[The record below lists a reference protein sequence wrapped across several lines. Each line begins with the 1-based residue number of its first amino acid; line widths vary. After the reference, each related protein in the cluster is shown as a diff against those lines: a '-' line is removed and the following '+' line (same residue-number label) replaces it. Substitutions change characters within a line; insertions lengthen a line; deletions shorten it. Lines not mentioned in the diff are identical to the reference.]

1 MADMKN
7 AFGLELY
14 EIKEIVTD
22 KSIKET
28 ISSMLLPVLTYLGDS
43 FR

>member
-1 MADMKN
+1 MKN

-22 KSIKET
+22 KTVKET
-28 ISSMLLPVLTYLGDS
+28 ISSRLLPVLTYLGIS
-43 FR
+43 SN